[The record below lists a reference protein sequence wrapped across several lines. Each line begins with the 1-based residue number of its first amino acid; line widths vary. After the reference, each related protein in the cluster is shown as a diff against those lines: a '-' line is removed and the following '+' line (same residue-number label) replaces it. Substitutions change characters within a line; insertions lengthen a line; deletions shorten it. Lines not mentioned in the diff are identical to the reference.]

1 MSFVVETRRA
11 LVHQRQ
17 FMRDYW
23 TAFVLGA
30 IEGLTEFLPV
40 SATAHLRIAEAL
52 LGIDA
57 RKPFWVIFLVS
68 IQLGAMLGL
77 LGFYFLRRDVLI
89 ADSQTE
95 PFGQSVFKNIA
106 IAFASNE
113 FLALLFIVF
122 IHRRLESFQEIGLA
136 LIGGGIVMGVADIG
150 AKSSPD
156 QPKSIG
162 TVTVSKAIWIGLCQS
177 ISEIFSGVSHSM
189 ATITCAQIVGVS
201 RSSAVQFSYLLFIPT
216 MFATTGL
223 ELLHEGAGMN
233 NEYTHTL
240 IRDGHQ
246 IAVLAIG
253 FLAASIVAYITA
265 NWFFAW
271 VQKRGLF
278 IFSVY
283 RIGVGFYILLY
294 GISRPF

>member
-1 MSFVVETRRA
+1 
-11 LVHQRQ
+11 
-17 FMRDYW
+17 MRDYW

-30 IEGLTEFLPV
+30 TEGLTEFLPV

-52 LGIDA
+52 FGIDA
-57 RKPFWVIFLVS
+57 RNPFWVIFIVS
-68 IQLGAMLGL
+68 IQLGAILGL

-89 ADSQTE
+89 ADSQAE
-95 PFGQSVFKNIA
+95 PFGQSVFMNIA
-106 IAFASNE
+106 IAFVSNE
-113 FLALLFIVF
+113 LLALLFIVF

-136 LIGGGIVMGVADIG
+136 LIGGGIVMGLADVG

-177 ISEIFSGVSHSM
+177 LSEMFPGISHSM
-189 ATITCAQIVGVS
+189 ATITGAQIAGVS

-223 ELLHEGAGMN
+223 ELLHEGTDMN
-233 NEYTHTL
+233 KEHTHTL
-240 IRDGHQ
+240 IQDGHQ
-246 IAVLAIG
+246 LAILAIG

-271 VQKRGLF
+271 VQKLGLF
-278 IFSVY
+278 IFSAY
-283 RIGVGFYILLY
+283 RIGLGLYILLY
-294 GISRPF
+294 GISTPF